1 MDFIDTKYISMISHR
16 LGKFKKI
23 KSDLYNF
30 RCPICGDSKNN
41 KNKTRGYLYGV
52 KNNTNYKCHN
62 CGVNISFNNF
72 LKSLDPQTHKQYTL
86 EKFKN
91 NNTGKNFTAN
101 QPKFEFKKPVFDKKI
116 DLPKA
121 SENNASSQYLK
132 SRKLDPNKFYYSDNF
147 KKWVNSI
154 KLTFDDVKY
163 DEPRIV
169 IPLFYNKKLI
179 GVQGRAL
186 NKNSIKYITIMFDEN
201 SPKVYGLDT
210 ITYSTPIY
218 VVEGPFDSTFINNS
232 IALCGSDG
240 DLQFLNN
247 SELIFVYDNE
257 PRNLE
262 IVNKIQKVIDDG
274 FKVVIWPNYINQKDI
289 NDMVLSGLDVQSLV
303 ESNVYSG
310 LEAKLKFTYW
320 KKI

>member
-30 RCPICGDSKNN
+30 RCPICGDSKKN
-41 KNKTRGYLYGV
+41 KNKTRGYLYGI

-72 LKSLDPQTHKQYTL
+72 LKTLDPQTHKQYIL

-91 NNTGKNFTAN
+91 NNTGKNFTVDE
-101 QPKFEFKKPVFDKKI
+101 PKLEFKKPVFSRKI
-116 DLPKA
+116 NLPKA
-121 SENNASSQYLK
+121 TENETSRVYLN
-132 SRKLDPNKFYYSDNF
+132 SRNLNPDKFYYSDNF
-147 KKWVNSI
+147 KHWVNSI
-154 KLTFDDVKY
+154 KPTFDNVRY

-186 NKNSIKYITIMFDEN
+186 NKNSIKYITIMFDED
-201 SPKVYGLDT
+201 SPKVYGLDE
-210 ITYSTPIY
+210 INYNKPIY
-218 VVEGPFDSTFINNS
+218 VVEGPFDSTFIDNS

-240 DLQFLNN
+240 NLQFLNDA
-247 SELIFVYDNE
+247 ELIFVYDNE
-257 PRNLE
+257 PRNAE
-262 IVNKIQKVIDDG
+262 IVSKLGKVIDSG
-274 FKVVIWPNYINQKDI
+274 YKVVIWPNSIDQKDI
-289 NDMVLSGLDVQSLV
+289 NDMVLSGLDVQSLI
-303 ESNVYSG
+303 ESNVHSG